1 MAGEIS
7 STTATRATLLA
18 RVRNLNDKAAWEQFA
33 AIYEPLI
40 RRYLRRRGIQDAD
53 AADVAQDTM
62 RKVTEAIGKLE
73 YDRGKGRFRGWL
85 LTIAHRNLIDHVART
100 RRAVA
105 GSGDDAV
112 HDMIDSTP
120 QVGDQHEWERECQQA
135 TVQWAM
141 DQIKTEFAPKTWQA
155 FYATAVETR
164 AVADVARELN
174 MSSGAVY
181 IARSRVT
188 SRLRI
193 VVEEVEDDG

>member
-1 MAGEIS
+1 MAAEI

-40 RRYLRRRGIQDAD
+40 RRYLRRRGLQDAD

-62 RKVTEAIGKLE
+62 RKVAEAIGRLE

-100 RRAVA
+100 KRAVA

-112 HDMIDSTP
+112 HDLIDATP
-120 QVGDQHEWERECQQA
+120 RSDDQQEWDRECQQA
-135 TVQWAM
+135 TVHWAM
-141 DQIKTEFAPKTWQA
+141 QQIKNEFAPKTWQA
-155 FYATAVETR
+155 FYATAIETR
-164 AVADVARELN
+164 PVADVARALN

-181 IARSRVT
+181 IAKSRVT

-193 VVEEVEDDG
+193 VVEEIEADG